1 VQLCQPRKQI
11 WEALHPVQTSLD
23 VGKVLPYDANDDPE
37 NDDIE
42 VGNLFPPQVSAHG
55 GARPQTKGFAAS
67 TAEATG
73 MTKRSINQHI
83 ARADALGDE
92 ALAKVV
98 NTSLDSGVELDALA
112 KLDAPERAEL
122 KLEVESVV
130 PPQVSTHGGA
140 RPQTKADLGGAAS

>member
-83 ARADALGDE
+83 ARADALGGE
-92 ALAKVV
+92 ALTKSFQIALRWPESICWCNCANDSVNRASTDHGV
-98 NTSLDSGVELDALA
+98 IDRFASSLMLSNTSSTQITPEL
-112 KLDAPERAEL
+112 
-122 KLEVESVV
+122 
-130 PPQVSTHGGA
+130 
-140 RPQTKADLGGAAS
+140 

>member
-1 VQLCQPRKQI
+1 
-11 WEALHPVQTSLD
+11 
-23 VGKVLPYDANDDPE
+23 
-37 NDDIE
+37 
-42 VGNLFPPQVSAHG
+42 
-55 GARPQTKGFAAS
+55 
-67 TAEATG
+67 

>member
-1 VQLCQPRKQI
+1 MQLCQPRKQI

-98 NTSLDSGVELDALA
+98 PDSPTLDCNTSLVQLCQRQRQPRINRPWCDRSICKPIDAIKH
-112 KLDAPERAEL
+112 KLH
-122 KLEVESVV
+122 
-130 PPQVSTHGGA
+130 TNH
-140 RPQTKADLGGAAS
+140 T